1 MTDLAVRATNGRDVA
16 SYNTEAGT
24 LRAPTPFGGYLEIG
38 PKQRVF
44 TEEQM
49 VILAPLGV
57 EAGWDPR
64 VVMTFLIECRERGLD
79 PWQRETYLML
89 YAGKFIRHIGID
101 GFRKR
106 GESTGEYKGRLG
118 PFVCDADEK
127 WREIWPHKDR
137 PPVAAKVGILRA
149 GFDGPVWA
157 TAMYDEYVPMQDE
170 TKWDPAKRQKAK
182 TGRRVPTSNWRCAV
196 DGGKPMVML
205 GKCAEAQAWR
215 AAFPARFGGFYIPE
229 EFERQRAE
237 EAGAGGD
244 DAATVKRKAAF
255 AEAQTASQGDRERIV
270 IDAEV
275 VPDTAD
281 SGQPFGE
288 AEKQQLLAELDEQAE
303 VLGKTVTA
311 LCERWS
317 ASRGG
322 RAIDT
327 ATAAELADHVHRIRP
342 YVIDALREQKR
353 DVEADRYE
361 QAPPAGTCDELFG
374 RGPVVVEPPTVE
386 ASAPAVEV
394 VEK

>member
-1 MTDLAVRATNGRDVA
+1 MSTDIAVVANGREVA
-16 SYNTEAGT
+16 AYNTAAGT

-44 TEEQM
+44 TDEQM
-49 VILAPLGV
+49 VILSPLGV
-57 EAGWDPR
+57 EAEWDPR
-64 VVMTFLIECRERGLD
+64 VVMTFLVECQERGLD

-118 PFVCDADEK
+118 PFVCDADGQ
-127 WREIWPHKDR
+127 WREIWPHKGR

-170 TKWDPAKRQKAK
+170 WTGPKSNRVK
-182 TGRRVPTSNWRCAV
+182 TGRRTPTPNWRCAA

-237 EAGAGGD
+237 DPASD
-244 DAATVKRKAAF
+244 DAATARRKAAF
-255 AEAQTASQGDRERIV
+255 AEAYAANRGERERV
-270 IDAEV
+270 VVDAEV
-275 VPDTAD
+275 VEAPD
-281 SGQPFGE
+281 SGAPFGE
-288 AEKQQLLAELDEQAE
+288 AERLLLLAELDEQAE
-303 VLGKTVTA
+303 VLGKTVAA

-317 ASRGG
+317 ASRSG
-322 RAIDT
+322 RTIDT
-327 ATAAELADHVHRIRP
+327 ATVAELADHVHRIRP
-342 YVIDALREQKR
+342 YVLDALRDQNR
-353 DVEADRYE
+353 DVEAERYG
-361 QAPPAGTCDELFG
+361 QAPPAADCKTLFG
-374 RGPVVVEPPTVE
+374 RGPAVVEPAE
-386 ASAPAVEV
+386 GEAVE
-394 VEK
+394 K